1 MMIQLIDQTS
11 RALAAAALL
20 SVLVLTAPT
29 GASATQ
35 LAQATPTPDQPSA
48 GQPGT
53 SAQPTVRAPRKAA
66 RANRP
71 ESVEARIADL
81 HTKLHI
87 TPDESAQWD
96 AVAQVM
102 RDNAK
107 AMETLM
113 LHRSQN
119 LKTMTALDDLQSY
132 REINQAHV
140 DGVNKLIPA
149 FETLYNAMSP
159 DQKKNAD
166 MVFGQMQRR
175 ASSGRS

>member
-1 MMIQLIDQTS
+1 MMIQLIDQAS
-11 RALAAAALL
+11 RAMAAAALL
-20 SVLVLTAPT
+20 SVLVLAAPT

-35 LAQATPTPDQPSA
+35 LAQATAPDQPSA

-53 SAQPTVRAPRKAA
+53 STQPTTRAPRKAA

-71 ESVEARIADL
+71 EGVETRIAEL
-81 HTKLHI
+81 HSKLHI
-87 TPDESAQWD
+87 TPDQEAQWNG
-96 AVAQVM
+96 VAQVM

-113 LHRSQN
+113 LQRSQN

-166 MVFGQMQRR
+166 AVFGQMQRR